1 LVKAWFKKIDEATQ
15 IMITGSELSTAID
28 KLVALRPEILQATI
42 DTFVMLGIS
51 TFAAIVI
58 GGLFGIFLFLS
69 SDRQFLQNK
78 ALYGVLGGIT
88 NFMRAFPFVILMIAM
103 SPLTKTIIGTG
114 IGPIAASLV
123 LAIAGSFYFARL
135 VEQNLREVPRGI
147 IEATESMGARPFTIV
162 KVLLNEA
169 RSGLVLSVTILCISL
184 LSYSAAAGMI
194 GGGGLGDLAIRYG
207 YYRYQTE
214 VMVFIVVMLSVMVI
228 AIQAIGNWLA
238 VRLDKR

>member
-1 LVKAWFKKIDEATQ
+1 MLAVIDFAAAYDKLWQMRAEIVKATLET
-15 IMITGSELSTAID
+15 L
-28 KLVALRPEILQATI
+28 L
-42 DTFVMLGIS
+42 MLGIS
-51 TFAAIVI
+51 TGVAIAI
-58 GGLFGIFLFLS
+58 GGVFGVFLFLS
-69 SDRQFLQNK
+69 SDRQLFRNK
-78 ALYGVLGGIT
+78 PLYAILGGFT

-103 SPLTKTIIGTG
+103 SPLTKTIVGTG

-135 VEQNLREVPRGI
+135 VEQNLRDVPRGI
-147 IEATESMGARPFTIV
+147 IEASESMGATPWTIV
-162 KVLLNEA
+162 KVLLTEA

-214 VMVFIVVMLSVMVI
+214 VMVFIVAMLSVMVV
-228 AIQAIGNWLA
+228 AIQAFGNWLA
-238 VRLDKR
+238 ARLDKR

>member
-1 LVKAWFKKIDEATQ
+1 ML
-15 IMITGSELSTAID
+15 TGTELSASID
-28 KLVALRPEILQATI
+28 KLWALRKEIWQASLE
-42 DTFVMLGIS
+42 TFLMLGIS
-51 TFAAIVI
+51 TTVAIVI
-58 GGLFGIFLFLS
+58 GGLFGVFLFLS
-69 SDRQFLQNK
+69 SDKQFLQNK
-78 ALYGVLGGIT
+78 TLYGILGAVT

-103 SPLTKTIIGTG
+103 SPFTKMIVGTG

-147 IEATESMGARPFTIV
+147 MEATESMGARPMTII

-169 RSGLVLSVTILCISL
+169 RSGMVLSVTILCISL

-214 VMVFIVVMLSVMVI
+214 VMVFIVLMLSIMVI
-228 AIQAIGNWLA
+228 GIQAFGNWLA
-238 VRLDKR
+238 RRLDKR

>member
-1 LVKAWFKKIDEATQ
+1 
-15 IMITGSELSTAID
+15 MITGSELSTAID

>member
-1 LVKAWFKKIDEATQ
+1 MLAMSFNDATARLWELR
-15 IMITGSELSTAID
+15 SEIW
-28 KLVALRPEILQATI
+28 QATI
-42 DTFVMLGIS
+42 DTFIMLGIS
-51 TFAAIVI
+51 TTAAIII
-58 GGLFGIFLFLS
+58 GGFFGVFLFLT
-69 SDRQFLQNK
+69 SDKQLLQNK
-78 ALYGVLGGIT
+78 TFYALLGGVT

-103 SPLTKTIIGTG
+103 TPFTKSLIGTS

-123 LAIAGSFYFARL
+123 LALAGSFYFARL

-147 IEATESMGARPFTIV
+147 VEATESMGASPFTII
-162 KVLLNEA
+162 KVLLTEA

-214 VMVFIVVMLSVMVI
+214 VMIFIVIMLSIMVI
-228 AIQAIGNWLA
+228 GIQGIGNLLA
-238 VRLDKR
+238 AKLDKR

>member
-1 LVKAWFKKIDEATQ
+1 MLAMSFNDATARLW
-15 IMITGSELSTAID
+15 EL
-28 KLVALRPEILQATI
+28 RNEIWQAMI

-51 TFAAIVI
+51 TVAAIII
-58 GGLFGIFLFLS
+58 GGLFGVFLFLT
-69 SDRQFLQNK
+69 SDKQLLQNK
-78 ALYGVLGGIT
+78 SFYALLGGIT

-103 SPLTKTIIGTG
+103 TPFTKSLIGTS

-123 LAIAGSFYFARL
+123 LALAGSFYFARL

-147 IEATESMGARPFTIV
+147 VEATESMGATPFTII
-162 KVLLNEA
+162 KVLLTEA

-214 VMVFIVVMLSVMVI
+214 VMIFIVIMLSIMVI
-228 AIQAIGNWLA
+228 GIQGLGNLLA
-238 VRLDKR
+238 AKLDKR